1 MFKKIKESLSFMGN
15 HRASLTNR
23 NLSDHRYVRFYIWIS
38 ENVEDIE
45 MLSEVLLTGP
55 KVQVKIPSHSG
66 VYADGRETFYTLS
79 LRTKRQRNL
88 FWWINTC

>member
-1 MFKKIKESLSFMGN
+1 MGN
-15 HRASLTNR
+15 QRTSLTNR
-23 NLSDHRYVRFYIWIS
+23 NLSDHRYVRFYISIS

-45 MLSEVLLTGP
+45 MLSEVLLTGS

-79 LRTKRQRNL
+79 LRTKGLRDIGHNMGMVL
-88 FWWINTC
+88 ETKKSIFMN